1 MFGNEA
7 VQHFW
12 TWFGGVEP
20 LLNGVMRA
28 SAEPGSRIDP
38 SMLGATGA
46 ALAERLAD
54 VARGIEPEY
63 SIGRDGAC
71 VITFTA
77 HGREDAFEDIFALVD
92 ASPLLAGWEFQALR
106 PRRAPARFEHSGI
119 VRDLADLRFYYRLAN
134 DSVVIAILA
143 DDAPECGYRER
154 RAFAGALVAELLG
167 EEDFGRYVADVL
179 MLEYDTWLAAT
190 PGGRS
195 APLAVLGPTFDR
207 IFRRPRTL
215 RRPAANHGRLRLVS

>member
-38 SMLGATGA
+38 SACSA
-46 ALAERLAD
+46 PRAQRSRERLAD
-54 VARGIEPEY
+54 VARGIEPAY

-106 PRRAPARFEHSGI
+106 PRNAP
-119 VRDLADLRFYYRLAN
+119 
-134 DSVVIAILA
+134 
-143 DDAPECGYRER
+143 R
-154 RAFAGALVAELLG
+154 RGSS
-167 EEDFGRYVADVL
+167 
-179 MLEYDTWLAAT
+179 T
-190 PGGRS
+190 PGSS
-195 APLAVLGPTFDR
+195 ATW
-207 IFRRPRTL
+207 RTCGSITGW
-215 RRPAANHGRLRLVS
+215 RTTAS